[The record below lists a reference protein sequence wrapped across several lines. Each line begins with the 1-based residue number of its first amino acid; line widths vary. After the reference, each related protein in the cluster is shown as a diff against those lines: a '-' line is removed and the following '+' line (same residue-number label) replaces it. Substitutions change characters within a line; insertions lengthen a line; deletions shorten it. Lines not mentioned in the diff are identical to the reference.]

1 MGCSRWGREWNISEQ
16 RSDKKAGEEP
26 FLWLSPP
33 HLRLGTGAS
42 ISNSCWR
49 NSDTPSFYCSL
60 QMPLFLS
67 HCTANPSVNP
77 PACSLNF
84 RTEAEPPTSCH
95 QQLHHPDHHHHDGLL
110 KILPAPAL
118 ALYSQGILHKKKSG
132 HATLL
137 LKASRIS
144 HLPQRK
150 SLTWSSAPGLHDH
163 YLSGLIP

>member
-1 MGCSRWGREWNISEQ
+1 
-16 RSDKKAGEEP
+16 
-26 FLWLSPP
+26 
-33 HLRLGTGAS
+33 
-42 ISNSCWR
+42 
-49 NSDTPSFYCSL
+49 
-60 QMPLFLS
+60 MPLFLS

-163 YLSGLIP
+163 YLLASFPSVLCPFHFSYICCSFNPISPAQISLPLLFMPWLRYLSEISLCTLCRTANPPP